1 MRFAHDATRWPVF
14 IRHFLITRCRCSIL
28 SLQRQRRCTS
38 ESDRERSK
46 MIYQKTLQT
55 ILLIT
60 LLSAI
65 VQTGCNKTPPANASA
80 NSSPTPPPAQN
91 SAIQLEIVA
100 PQSIAGVIPATG
112 KILVPENRV
121 AVIGPVNEG
130 RIVHLYAGQG
140 TRVRKGQKLADLESA
155 DIDQAEADYL
165 KALADYENAL
175 RSSAAEVKLAQE
187 NYDRAK
193 LLYEQKITAGKNL
206 QAAEHDLEVA
216 KAAAENSING
226 TNAALIAARRHL
238 LILGLKDPAI
248 DALSKRSDL
257 AATFSLNSPIDGIV
271 VERNATVGAS
281 VGTDANVFKII
292 DLSQVW
298 IDANV
303 FEKDLQQ
310 IRPGQEVKLT
320 VPAFPAS
327 TFTGRVIFVDSV
339 VDPDTRT
346 VKVRT
351 EVANPDGRLKPDMFA
366 NVQIVTDVNRAA
378 ISIPESAVLNDE
390 GKSVVFV
397 AERDGYK
404 KRQVQPGIHNND
416 RVEIVDGLN
425 AGDKVVVKGNYLLLQ
440 NKPGE

>member
-1 MRFAHDATRWPVF
+1 MIHRKKLQ
-14 IRHFLITRCRCSIL
+14 ILFLPA
-28 SLQRQRRCTS
+28 
-38 ESDRERSK
+38 
-46 MIYQKTLQT
+46 
-55 ILLIT
+55 LLG
-60 LLSAI
+60 AM
-65 VQTGCNKTPPANASA
+65 VQIGCKQTPPASS
-80 NSSPTPPPAQN
+80 SSPTGAPTPASTQS
-91 SAIQLEIVA
+91 SAIETEIVT
-100 PQSIAGVIPATG
+100 PQAIAGVVAATG
-112 KILVPENRV
+112 KILVPEDRV

-130 RIVHLYAGQG
+130 RIVRLYAGQG

-165 KALADYENAL
+165 KALADHENAR
-175 RSSAAEVKLAQE
+175 RSSAAEIKLAQE

-193 LLYEQKITAGKNL
+193 LLYEQRITAGKNL

-238 LILGLKDPAI
+238 LILGLKDSAI
-248 DALSKRSDL
+248 DSLSKRSDL
-257 AATFSLNSPIDGIV
+257 ASVFSLNSPIDGIV

-281 VGTDANVFKII
+281 VGTDANLFKII
-292 DLSQVW
+292 DLSRVW

-303 FEKDLQQ
+303 FEKDLQLV
-310 IRPGQEVKLT
+310 RAGQEVKLT
-320 VPAFPAS
+320 VPAFPGS
-327 TFTGRVIFVDSV
+327 TFSGRVILINSV

-366 NVQIVTDVNRAA
+366 NVQIVTALNRTA
-378 ISIPESAVLNDE
+378 ISIPQSAVLNDE

-397 AERDGYK
+397 AEGDGYK
-404 KRQVQPGIHNND
+404 KRQVQPGIQNND
-416 RVEIVDGLN
+416 RVEIVDGLT

>member
-1 MRFAHDATRWPVF
+1 
-14 IRHFLITRCRCSIL
+14 
-28 SLQRQRRCTS
+28 
-38 ESDRERSK
+38 
-46 MIYQKTLQT
+46 MIHRNTLQT
-55 ILLIT
+55 ILLLT
-60 LLSAI
+60 LLGAM
-65 VQTGCNKTPPANASA
+65 VQMGCNRTPPATSA
-80 NSSPTPPPAQN
+80 AAKSSPMPTSIQN
-91 SAIQLEIVA
+91 SAIETEIVSS
-100 PQSIAGVIPATG
+100 QSIAGVIPATG

-130 RIVHLYAGQG
+130 RIVRLYAGQG

-165 KALADYENAL
+165 KALADHENAR

-216 KAAAENSING
+216 KAAAENSISG
-226 TNAALIAARRHL
+226 TSAALIAARRHL
-238 LILGLKDPAI
+238 LILGIKASTI
-248 DALSKRSDL
+248 DSLPKRTDL
-257 AATFSLNSPIDGIV
+257 AAVFSLNSPIDGIV

-281 VGTDANVFKII
+281 VGTDANLFKII
-292 DLSQVW
+292 DLSRVW

-310 IRPGQEVKLT
+310 VRPGQEVKLT
-320 VPAFPAS
+320 VPAFPGA
-327 TFTGRVIFVDSV
+327 TFSGKVILINSV

-366 NVQIVTDVNRAA
+366 NVQIITDVNRAA
-378 ISIPESAVLNDE
+378 ISIPQTAVLNDE
-390 GKSVVFV
+390 GKSIVFV
-397 AERDGYK
+397 AEGDRYD
-404 KRQVQPGIHNND
+404 KRQVQPGIQNND
-416 RVEIVDGLN
+416 RVEIVDGLK
-425 AGDKVVVKGNYLLLQ
+425 AGDKVVVKGNYLLLDRS
-440 NKPGE
+440 KPGE